1 MVHKIIYIYM
11 LRIVL
16 SFLYGFPVIQRINDI
31 VLNKHN
37 IIVIFMKNRI
47 SRYRSYSLRDI
58 CILPYNCIGI
68 TWYILLLLS
77 SSVRTGNA
85 VDSQL
90 ILTTNG
96 KYLTCFVLSR
106 NNNISCS
113 SASSAATV
121 VGCAIQYIDEAHS
134 QRGRYTSATTLVHN
148 ALVILFIYYDYEL
161 QTHYVENAQ
170 QNYGTQ

>member
-1 MVHKIIYIYM
+1 
-11 LRIVL
+11 
-16 SFLYGFPVIQRINDI
+16 
-31 VLNKHN
+31 
-37 IIVIFMKNRI
+37 MKNRI
-47 SRYRSYSLRDI
+47 SRFRLYSLRDI

-68 TWYILLLLS
+68 TWYILLLLLLS

-90 ILTTNG
+90 ILTTNS
-96 KYLTCFVLSR
+96 KYLTCFVLSH

-121 VGCAIQYIDEAHS
+121 VGCTIQYIDEAHS

-148 ALVILFIYYDYEL
+148 ASVILFIYYDYDV
-161 QTHYVENAQ
+161 QTHNMENAQ